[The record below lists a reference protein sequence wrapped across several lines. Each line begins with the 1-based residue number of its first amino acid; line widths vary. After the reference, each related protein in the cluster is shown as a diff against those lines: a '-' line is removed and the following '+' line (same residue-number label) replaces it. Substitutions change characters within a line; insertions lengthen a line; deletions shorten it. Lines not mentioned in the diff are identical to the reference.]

1 VENIG
6 KGVSTSTLSPT
17 PTTVAVGQSIT
28 YNVTVNGAGVAP
40 GGTAVVSFGDG
51 TQSNVSISSGAGSIN
66 HTYSAAGSYSA
77 SVNYQGDS
85 NYLVSSATS
94 SSGVTITK
102 GTSTTTLTPTPPASL
117 AGQSVTFAIS
127 VSGAGVVPA
136 GQVTVNFGDGA
147 TSNVNLNGA
156 GAGSVQHTYTTS
168 GSFTAVATYAG
179 NVNYLGSSSNAGQS
193 VTQASSS
200 VSLISSK
207 NPSTFGQ
214 SVTLTAT
221 VSGVNP
227 TGTVQF
233 KDGGTNLGS
242 AVTLNGAGQALLT
255 TASLAAGSHSI
266 TAVYSGDVS
275 NTGAASSAL
284 TQSVGQAATS
294 VSLVSSLN
302 PSQVGQSVT
311 FTATVASGGGTPTGL
326 VNFLDGASVLGS
338 ASLSGGIA
346 SFSTSALTLG
356 SHTITAS
363 FAASGNFTGSAS
375 APVIQAVNT
384 PTDSLKLRAMQVL
397 ATPTEAQFSGQ
408 AVSGAM
414 ENAISDAFSGGGGLI
429 TPNAGGVRINFAA
442 DPDDAPKATTRAS
455 DPFSSANGSFSN
467 GAHGFAG
474 GADGNA
480 TQRVD
485 DAFSALAYAAP
496 TKAPPKFVE
505 QKDWLGWAEVHGSVL
520 DRWGSVGA
528 PVSAPVLY
536 GSQINMLA
544 GLTRRLAPTLVVGV
558 LGGYETFDYRSDAL
572 QGRLKGDGW
581 TVGSYL
587 GWKISQ
593 HVRFDAGAAYSGIG
607 YDGTAGTAAG
617 SFGGTRW
624 LVSTGLT
631 GTWERFGFQV
641 EPSARIY
648 ALWERENAYT
658 DTLGTLQAARDF
670 SAGRASAGVK
680 LSYPVAWSSTTMLAP
695 YVGLYSDYYFN
706 QDSSSATALAAATV
720 PPATV
725 LEGGSARLTGGVAAR
740 MSSGAQVAAGFE
752 RGGIGGDFALWT
764 YRVRAS
770 VPF

>member
-1 VENIG
+1 VLQGRVRDRLSRICVGSAWLVLAGALALVAAPIEAFASAGCDAVNNNTGNVSFAIPGSTLFASESFSGQPFSPGDVVTAVARTDDGAMTHLGVGFGNGSLRSAELNYPINSFQQVSITAVGNESSLQTSLNTFGQQGDTFTQQITVSCVPGPANASSTLLQGGSGTVGNAVSVTATVLGTASNGTPTGSVLIDFGDGSTTSNPTLSSGAATVNHTYAAAGSYTVTATYTSDNNNYTTSTGTAVENIG

-397 ATPTEAQFSGQ
+397 ATPTEAQ
-408 AVSGAM
+408 
-414 ENAISDAFSGGGGLI
+414 
-429 TPNAGGVRINFAA
+429 
-442 DPDDAPKATTRAS
+442 
-455 DPFSSANGSFSN
+455 
-467 GAHGFAG
+467 
-474 GADGNA
+474 
-480 TQRVD
+480 
-485 DAFSALAYAAP
+485 
-496 TKAPPKFVE
+496 
-505 QKDWLGWAEVHGSVL
+505 
-520 DRWGSVGA
+520 
-528 PVSAPVLY
+528 
-536 GSQINMLA
+536 
-544 GLTRRLAPTLVVGV
+544 
-558 LGGYETFDYRSDAL
+558 
-572 QGRLKGDGW
+572 
-581 TVGSYL
+581 
-587 GWKISQ
+587 
-593 HVRFDAGAAYSGIG
+593 
-607 YDGTAGTAAG
+607 
-617 SFGGTRW
+617 
-624 LVSTGLT
+624 
-631 GTWERFGFQV
+631 
-641 EPSARIY
+641 
-648 ALWERENAYT
+648 
-658 DTLGTLQAARDF
+658 
-670 SAGRASAGVK
+670 
-680 LSYPVAWSSTTMLAP
+680 
-695 YVGLYSDYYFN
+695 
-706 QDSSSATALAAATV
+706 
-720 PPATV
+720 
-725 LEGGSARLTGGVAAR
+725 
-740 MSSGAQVAAGFE
+740 
-752 RGGIGGDFALWT
+752 
-764 YRVRAS
+764 
-770 VPF
+770 